1 MKEIRLYGHLGE
13 KFGKSHRLDV
23 GSPAEAARALCAVL
37 PGFTE
42 EFLGEDGMAAYRVYA
57 GGHTATEETAELPHS
72 APVIRFVPI
81 VEGSG
86 GGFGKIL
93 LGGALLFGM
102 TMFPG
107 FAGPEFGLL
116 GQTFTMGGIM
126 KSIGMSLILGGLS
139 QLLFKPPSPPK
150 AAVAPERK
158 PSYLFD
164 GAVNNTGQGAPIPIA
179 YGEILVG
186 SQVISTGL
194 STEQIPV

>member
-13 KFGKSHRLDV
+13 KFGRSHRLDV
-23 GSPAEAARALCAVL
+23 GSPSEAARALCVVL

-42 EFLGEDGMAAYRVYA
+42 EFLGADGTAAYRVYV
-57 GGHTATEETAELPHS
+57 GGHTATQDTFELPSS
-72 APVIRFVPI
+72 AQVIRFVPI
-81 VEGSG
+81 VEGAG
-86 GGFGKIL
+86 GGFGKVL
-93 LGGALLFGM
+93 LGGLLIAGAVMFPQFAAMEFGM
-102 TMFPG
+102 F
-107 FAGPEFGLL
+107 
-116 GQTFTMGGIM
+116 GQTFVVGNIM

-150 AAVAPERK
+150 AAAAPDRK

-164 GAVNNTGQGAPIPIA
+164 GAVNNTGQGSPIPLA